1 MSFRRTIVRRN
12 LYVGRLEKCDV
23 EIPHFVRNDIFPGK
37 AGRAVL
43 IKGKTMLKT
52 IAVLDH
58 PKVPA
63 TGEVAAQIEAALR
76 AMNVQVL
83 RANTWDTE
91 ILQSIIGKLEL
102 IIVLGGDGSTLRAA
116 RLAAPHKVPVT
127 SVNMG
132 KLGFLAEMKPDNWR
146 EVLPT
151 IVKGDYWIEERMMLR
166 ATAYRGTTVLHAGL
180 SGFNDALNDI
190 VISRGTLARIVRLE
204 TRIGETHGPV
214 AEPAKLTT
222 YACDGLIIATPTGS
236 TAYALAAG
244 GPILPPAL
252 KNIVL
257 VPIAPHL
264 SLDKPVVLSQGS
276 VVEIIVH
283 TDHQAILT
291 ADGQNEV
298 VLQDM
303 ERVVVQAGPHVA
315 QFARV
320 QPPTYFY
327 RTLMGRLRMSD

>member
-1 MSFRRTIVRRN
+1 M
-12 LYVGRLEKCDV
+12 
-23 EIPHFVRNDIFPGK
+23 
-37 AGRAVL
+37 
-43 IKGKTMLKT
+43 TMLKT

-63 TGEVAAQIEAALR
+63 TGDVAAQIETALR
-76 AMNVQVL
+76 TMDVRVM

-91 ILQSIIGKLEL
+91 ILNGMMDQLEL

-116 RLAAPHKVPVT
+116 RVAAPHKVPVT

-146 EVLPT
+146 EMLP
-151 IVKGDYWIEERMMLR
+151 IFVSGNYWIEERMMLR
-166 ATAYRGTTVLHAGL
+166 ATAYRGSTVLHAGL

-204 TRIGETHGPV
+204 TRIGETHGPA

-303 ERVVVQAGPHVA
+303 ERVIVQAGPHVA
-315 QFARV
+315 KFARV

-327 RTLMGRLRMSD
+327 RTLMGRLRTAE

>member
-1 MSFRRTIVRRN
+1 
-12 LYVGRLEKCDV
+12 
-23 EIPHFVRNDIFPGK
+23 
-37 AGRAVL
+37 
-43 IKGKTMLKT
+43 MLKS

-63 TGEVAAQIEAALR
+63 TGEVATQIDEALR
-76 AMNVQVL
+76 AMGVRVL
-83 RANTWDTE
+83 RANTWDAET
-91 ILQSIIGKLEL
+91 LQSIIHQIEL

-116 RLAAPHKVPVT
+116 RVAAPHGVPVT

-146 EVLPT
+146 EMLPAF
-151 IVKGDYWIEERMMLR
+151 VRGEYWIEERMMLR
-166 ATAYRGTTVLHAGL
+166 SVAYRGDTVLHAGL
-180 SGFNDALNDI
+180 TGYLDALNDI

-204 TRIGETHGPV
+204 TRIGETHGP
-214 AEPAKLTT
+214 AAAPAKLTT

-264 SLDKPVVLSQGS
+264 SLDTPVVLSQGS

-327 RTLMGRLRMSD
+327 RTLVGRLRLAE